1 MAVVISQSQN
11 EIAEMAKYGIDI
23 KPHRK
28 RIVEEDLEGKFK
40 DAEDPF
46 RLAFVCS
53 MWTTGFDVP
62 SLSTIYLDKPLRN
75 HTLMQTI
82 TRANRVFPD
91 KNNGLIVAY
100 VDVFQNLKK
109 ALAIYAVSD
118 RPGDLPVEEKDALV
132 EALQEAVED
141 LQSYCAGR
149 GVDLVALTKLKGFDL
164 VAAGKQ
170 AVEALMADDEQKI
183 AFLTRAALVNRLYKA
198 ILPDVRANEFT
209 RMRAVSK
216 FLADGISAYTERP
229 DISAVTGRIQQLLDE
244 SVAAQEY
251 LIPAADAEALF
262 DLSTVD
268 WGGIEA
274 VFNSGRKRTAAE
286 RLRSLLSAK
295 IALLVRLNPVR
306 MDLAERFQKLV
317 DDYNAGSMNIEE
329 FFKELVEFS
338 KALTEEEARNLS
350 EGLTEEQLAVFDL
363 LMRPA
368 PELSD
373 DEKAQVKKVAEELLG
388 VLRRDKI
395 VLDWRKE
402 QATRAAVR
410 VTVEEILDR
419 LPEKYDRQIYA
430 QKCDA
435 VYQHVFDSYWDDGHS
450 VYEQVA

>member
-1 MAVVISQSQN
+1 
-11 EIAEMAKYGIDI
+11 
-23 KPHRK
+23 
-28 RIVEEDLEGKFK
+28 
-40 DAEDPF
+40 
-46 RLAFVCS
+46 
-53 MWTTGFDVP
+53 
-62 SLSTIYLDKPLRN
+62 
-75 HTLMQTI
+75 
-82 TRANRVFPD
+82 
-91 KNNGLIVAY
+91 
-100 VDVFQNLKK
+100 
-109 ALAIYAVSD
+109 
-118 RPGDLPVEEKDALV
+118 
-132 EALQEAVED
+132 
-141 LQSYCAGR
+141 
-149 GVDLVALTKLKGFDL
+149 
-164 VAAGKQ
+164 
-170 AVEALMADDEQKI
+170 
-183 AFLTRAALVNRLYKA
+183 
-198 ILPDVRANEFT
+198 
-209 RMRAVSK
+209 MRAVSK
-216 FLADGISAYTERP
+216 FLADGISAYTERA

-306 MDLAERFQKLV
+306 VDLAERFQKLV
-317 DDYNAGSMNIEE
+317 DDYNAGSMNIEK

-450 VYEQVA
+450 VYDRAA